1 MTRTKTGS
9 SRNDARTTLAVPGNR
24 LRFSHV
30 TVRPESILMSYRQF
44 RVMAAPILSIKERL
58 SGRSIYLIG
67 MMGSGKTS
75 TGRPLAKRLGYGFVD
90 ADAVIEQVAGCTIP
104 EIFQRDG
111 EEGFRLIESQVL
123 NAISQRHSLV
133 VATGGGVVT
142 KPENWGQLHSGI
154 VVWLD
159 VDQAKL
165 IERLRNDSTQRPL
178 LQQPDPEAA
187 LENLL
192 QQRRPLYG
200 EADLTVVINDE
211 TPDDVADGILQLLP
225 TLIQDPTQQR
235 ER

>member
-1 MTRTKTGS
+1 MT
-9 SRNDARTTLAVPGNR
+9 D
-24 LRFSHV
+24 
-30 TVRPESILMSYRQF
+30 
-44 RVMAAPILSIKERL
+44 PILSLKERL

-104 EIFQRDG
+104 EIFERDG
-111 EEGFRLIESQVL
+111 EAGFRSIESQVL

-159 VDQAKL
+159 VNRAQL
-165 IERLRNDSTQRPL
+165 IERLRDDSTQRPL
-178 LQQPDPEAA
+178 LQQPNPEAA
-187 LENLL
+187 LDTLL
-192 QQRRPLYG
+192 QARRPLYG
-200 EADLTVVINDE
+200 EADLTVVIKDE
-211 TPDDVADGILQLLP
+211 SPDAVADGILQLLP
-225 TLIQDPTQQR
+225 TLIKDPTEQR